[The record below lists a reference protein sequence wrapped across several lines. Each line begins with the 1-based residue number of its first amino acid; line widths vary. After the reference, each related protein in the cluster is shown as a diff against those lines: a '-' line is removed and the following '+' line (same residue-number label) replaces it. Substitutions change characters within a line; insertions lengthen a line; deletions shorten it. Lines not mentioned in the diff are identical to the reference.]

1 MRRAYLCTD
10 DRYGLCKRL
19 LRWEVFLYTHDMRV
33 ERIYRRKM
41 REAHHLRY
49 AVRSSS
55 NDAAT

>member
-1 MRRAYLCTD
+1 M
-10 DRYGLCKRL
+10 
-19 LRWEVFLYTHDMRV
+19 WEVFLYTQDMRV